1 MKKSKILLYSAII
14 VFVVLSLV
22 LAPFFGTGVEGA
34 KKTLKS
40 SGYIPI
46 EVGGYS
52 YFSGSKSDFF
62 RTKFK
67 AISISKDTV
76 TGVVT
81 KGLFFKGSTIRLD

>member
-1 MKKSKILLYSAII
+1 VLYI
-14 VFVVLSLV
+14 VSL
-22 LAPFFGTGVEGA
+22 PFIGTDIEGT

-52 YFSGSKSDFF
+52 YFAGSKSDFF

-81 KGLFFKGSTIRLD
+81 KGLFLRGVQ